1 MRLIKLILLI
11 LFLTLSFQKL
21 LIANNM
27 VYDITNY
34 YTQHPGGNCILQKI
48 ITLDS
53 RSNRLIVD
61 NCNIDFNFHSKNAKV
76 IWKKLLIGTTK
87 EYSVWQKILMRFNLN
102 K

>member
-1 MRLIKLILLI
+1 MVPYLTNQEIKKLVINNK
-11 LFLTLSFQKL
+11 KL

-61 NCNIDFNFHSKNAKV
+61 NCSIDLNFHSKNAKV
-76 IWKKLLIGTTK
+76 IWKKLIIGTIQ
-87 EYSVWQKILMRFNLN
+87 EYSFLQKILMKFNLI
-102 K
+102 